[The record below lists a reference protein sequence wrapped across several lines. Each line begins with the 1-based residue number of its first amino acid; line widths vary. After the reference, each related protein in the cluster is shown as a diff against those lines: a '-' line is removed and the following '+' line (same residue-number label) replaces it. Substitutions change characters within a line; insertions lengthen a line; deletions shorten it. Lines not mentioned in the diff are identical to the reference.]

1 MSKREVEALREQKRE
16 FYWFHD
22 DDDDGTVVIHGR
34 FTPEEGLV
42 VCRTIDTMTKPIREA
57 RQADWDAVHKGRMQA
72 AARNII
78 ARARD
83 AEDRVITGEDF
94 NAPPDV
100 EYEQAKET
108 ISAET
113 YKQFMNQSRAD
124 AFVGLVEHSL
134 AMAPNYSQLQGLK
147 GAERCQVVLQVDVN
161 TLREQQSGVLCTWAR
176 RLRADAESGA

>member
-1 MSKREVEALREQKRE
+1 
-16 FYWFHD
+16 
-22 DDDDGTVVIHGR
+22 
-34 FTPEEGLV
+34 
-42 VCRTIDTMTKPIREA
+42 MTKPIWEA

-83 AEDRVITGEDF
+83 AEDRVIRGEDV
-94 NAPPDV
+94 NASPDV

-108 ISAET
+108 ISAEKH
-113 YKQFMNQSRAD
+113 KQFMDQNRAD
-124 AFVGLVEHSL
+124 GFVGLVEHFL

-161 TLREQQSGVLCTWAR
+161 TLREQKSGVCCVHGRADYEQTPSLAPETAR
-176 RLRADAESGA
+176 RLSCDALLVTVIESEDGLVLNVGRRSRVVPARIRRAMVRRE